1 MADNRSVVAEKRQ
14 IIGKQVRTLRRQGV
28 VPANIYGHQ
37 KESVALQVPKET
49 IAALIRSAGSSA
61 IVEVSVDGE
70 AQPRPALI
78 KFVQRHPVT
87 DEILHVDFYQVSMTQ
102 KMTLDVPLV
111 MIGDPPAVK
120 DYQGVLLQLVDNI
133 SIRCLPTDLPQH
145 LEVDISGLAE
155 LESSV
160 HISDVQAPSSVEI
173 LNDPEQMVARVETPR
188 IAAEIEAEEAAA
200 AEAAAA
206 EAEVL
211 EGEEAPAEEGEA
223 PAEAPAE
230 GGEEAAAE
238 E

>member
-1 MADNRSVVAEKRQ
+1 MVDRTVVAERRQ
-14 IIGKQVRTLRRQGV
+14 VIGKQVRKLRREGI
-28 VPANIYGHQ
+28 VPANIYGHR
-37 KESVALQVPKET
+37 KESVALQMPRET

-61 IVEVSVDGE
+61 IVEVAVDGE
-70 AQPRPALI
+70 AKARPALI
-78 KFVQRHPVT
+78 KFVQRHAVT
-87 DEILHVDFYQVSMTQ
+87 DEILHVDFYQVSMTE

-111 MIGDPPAVK
+111 MIGDAPAVK
-120 DYQGVLLQLVDNI
+120 DYQGVLLQLVDNV

-160 HISDVQAPSSVEI
+160 HISDVKAPSSVEI
-173 LNDPEQMVARVETPR
+173 LNDPEQMVVRVETPR

-200 AEAAAA
+200 AEAAAL
-206 EAEVL
+206 EAEVA

-223 PAEAPAE
+223 AAEAPAAE
-230 GGEEAAAE
+230 GEGEAAE